1 MKKLNTLL
9 KSEKAQATIVVGGV
23 FLLTGLIT
31 LLALYL
37 DK

>member
-9 KSEKAQATIVVGGV
+9 KSEKAQATIIVAGV
-23 FLLTGLIT
+23 FLLTGLVT
-31 LLALYL
+31 LLVVIM